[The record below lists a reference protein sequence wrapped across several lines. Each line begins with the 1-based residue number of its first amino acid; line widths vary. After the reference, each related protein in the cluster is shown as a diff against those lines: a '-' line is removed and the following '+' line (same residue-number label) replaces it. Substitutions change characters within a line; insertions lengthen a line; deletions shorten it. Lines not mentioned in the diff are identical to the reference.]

1 MSQLRGILITL
12 FLMLYVL
19 IVGPPLIVYSLLVGS
34 IEALYAVGVAGARA
48 GLWLARIRIEAV
60 GQENVLRG
68 RACVF
73 MPNHTSNVDPPAVVT
88 LLPRVAVLGKKEF
101 FRIPILNIAMRMAGF
116 IPVDR
121 SHHEAAIASAER
133 AVDRLKSGL
142 PYLIYPEGTR
152 SRGGVLGAFK
162 KGPFVLAIKAGVPIV
177 PITIEGAERCMAKG
191 KMALRPGVVRITI
204 HPPVETSGYRFE
216 DRDALTQRVR
226 EIIASALRLELR
238 GTSEGMAEE
247 EEII

>member
-1 MSQLRGILITL
+1 MNQLRAILVTA

-19 IVGPPLIVYSLLVGS
+19 IVGPPMILYSLVAGS
-34 IEALYAVGVAGARA
+34 IEALYAVGLAGARA
-48 GLWLARIRIEAV
+48 GLWLARIRVEV
-60 GQENVLRG
+60 FGRENILRG

-73 MPNHTSNVDPPAVVT
+73 MPNHTSNVDPPALVP
-88 LLPRVAVLGKKEF
+88 LLPRVAILGKKEF

-116 IPVDR
+116 IPLDR
-121 SHHEAAIASAER
+121 SNREAAIASAEG
-133 AVDRLKSGL
+133 AVEGLQSGL

-152 SRGGVLGAFK
+152 SRGGVLGVFK
-162 KGPFVLAIKAGVPIV
+162 KGPFVLAIKAGVPVV

-191 KMALRPGVVRITI
+191 KVALRPGIVRITI

-216 DRDALTQRVR
+216 DRNELAQKIR
-226 EIIASALRLELR
+226 EIIASALPLELR
-238 GTSEGMAEE
+238 GSPQGMTEE